1 MLARIMGDVQLG
13 VLQQE
18 LVQLVLHGKDASYHN
33 GTLRINTHIALE
45 HLRKPFVHACSNLL
59 VLFGT

>member
-1 MLARIMGDVQLG
+1 MGDAQLG

-18 LVQLVLHGKDASYHN
+18 LVQLVLHGKDASNHN
-33 GTLRINTHIALE
+33 GTLCINAHIALE
-45 HLRKPFVHACSNLL
+45 HLRETFVHACSNLL